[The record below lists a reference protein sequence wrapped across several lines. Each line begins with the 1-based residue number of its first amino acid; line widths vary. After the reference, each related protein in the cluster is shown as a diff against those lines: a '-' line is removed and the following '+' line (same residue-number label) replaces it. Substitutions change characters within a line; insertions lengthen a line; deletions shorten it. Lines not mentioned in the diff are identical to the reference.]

1 MARPK
6 AFNEE
11 EVLDKAVAVF
21 WAKGY
26 EATSMQDLV
35 DAMGIQRGSLYA
47 AFGSKQQLFLQ
58 SLDRYGKVVVKQ
70 FLDILESKS
79 SAIESIELFFAQLVE
94 HLLTAGPLRSCLVTN
109 SAIERGLR
117 DAETK
122 KQVLQLLNE
131 LEQGFYQAL
140 QRAREKGEISTELDI
155 NKLANF
161 LTSSMQGLLVM
172 GKVCSERSVLEGINQ
187 MTLSIITH
195 KKRGIV

>member
-1 MARPK
+1 MARSK

-11 EVLDKAVAVF
+11 EVLDKAVEVF

-47 AFGSKQQLFLQ
+47 TFGNKQQLFLQ
-58 SLDRYGKVVVKQ
+58 SLERYGKVVVKQ
-70 FLDILESKS
+70 FLDILESKP
-79 SAIESIELFFAQLVE
+79 SAIESIDEFFAQLVE

-117 DAETK
+117 DDATK
-122 KQVLQLLNE
+122 QQVLHLLNA
-131 LEQGFYQAL
+131 LEKGFYNTL
-140 QRAREKGEISTELDI
+140 LRARDSGEISQNLDL
-155 NKLANF
+155 KKVANF

-172 GKVCSERSVLEGINQ
+172 GKVCSDRSVLEGINQ
-187 MTLSIITH
+187 VTLSILTY
-195 KKRGIV
+195 KNNEE

>member
-1 MARPK
+1 MARSK

-11 EVLDKAVAVF
+11 DVLDKAVAVF

-26 EATSMQDLV
+26 EATSVQDLV

-47 AFGSKQQLFLQ
+47 TFGSKQQLFLQ

-70 FLDILESKS
+70 LLDILESKP

-117 DAETK
+117 DEATK
-122 KQVLQLLNE
+122 QKVLHLLNA
-131 LEQGFYQAL
+131 LEKGFYTAL
-140 QRAREKGEISTELDI
+140 QRASKNGEISQNLDL
-155 NKLANF
+155 KKVASF
-161 LTSSMQGLLVM
+161 LTSNMQGLLVM
-172 GKVCSERSVLEGINQ
+172 GKVCSESSTLEGINQ
-187 MTLSIITH
+187 VTLSIL
-195 KKRGIV
+195 K

>member
-1 MARPK
+1 MARSK

-47 AFGSKQQLFLQ
+47 TFGSKQQLFLQ
-58 SLDRYGKVVVKQ
+58 SLERYGKVVVKQ
-70 FLDILESKS
+70 FLDILESKA

-117 DAETK
+117 DEATK
-122 KQVLQLLNE
+122 QQVLHLLNA
-131 LEQGFYQAL
+131 LEMGFYKTL
-140 QRAREKGEISTELDI
+140 ERAQKNGEISTELDL

-161 LTSSMQGLLVM
+161 LTSNMQGLLVM

-187 MTLSIITH
+187 VTLSII
-195 KKRGIV
+195 K